1 MSTLAKILAGVVGV
15 YLLVALVTYMGQRR
29 LMYFPDTARTLPA
42 QAGLPNVSERVL
54 NTPDGA
60 RIVVWYG
67 KAKPGQPTL
76 LYFHGNGGSL
86 ADRAERFRRFMG
98 QGWGVYM
105 MAYRGYAGSTGY
117 PTEANN
123 VADARLAYGA
133 LVQEGVLPESIIVY
147 GESLG
152 TNLATRVASEKVS
165 AGLILEAPYTS
176 VLDIALTDYP
186 FLPVRLLLSDRYE
199 TDKVLP
205 QVKVPLLII
214 HGKEDGIIP
223 VSMAQK
229 LAKLANEPKRLV
241 IFPEGDHSDLYV
253 NGNNA
258 LPVVRDWIRG
268 LGRRASGTKE

>member
-1 MSTLAKILAGVVGV
+1 MSTLVKILAAAVGV
-15 YLLVALVTYMGQRR
+15 YLLVALIMYMGQRR
-29 LMYFPDTARTLPA
+29 LMYFPDTVRSLPA

-67 KAKPGQPTL
+67 KARPGQPTL
-76 LYFHGNGGSL
+76 LYFHGNGGGL

-123 VADARLAYGA
+123 VADARRAYDA
-133 LVQEGVLPESIIVY
+133 LVQEGVPAGSIILY

-152 TNLATRVASEKVS
+152 TNLATRMAAEKDS

-268 LGRRASGTKE
+268 LGRRTSGAKE

>member
-1 MSTLAKILAGVVGV
+1 MRASPTGRWCRKAC
-15 YLLVALVTYMGQRR
+15 R
-29 LMYFPDTARTLPA
+29 
-42 QAGLPNVSERVL
+42 PN
-54 NTPDGA
+54 
-60 RIVVWYG
+60 
-67 KAKPGQPTL
+67 
-76 LYFHGNGGSL
+76 
-86 ADRAERFRRFMG
+86 
-98 QGWGVYM
+98 
-105 MAYRGYAGSTGY
+105 
-117 PTEANN
+117 
-123 VADARLAYGA
+123 
-133 LVQEGVLPESIIVY
+133 SIILY

-152 TNLATRVASEKVS
+152 TDLATRIAAERAS

-258 LPVVRDWIRG
+258 LPVVSDWIRG

>member
-76 LYFHGNGGSL
+76 LYFHGNGGGL

-152 TNLATRVASEKVS
+152 THLATRVASEKVS

-268 LGRRASGTKE
+268 LGRRASGTKD

>member
-1 MSTLAKILAGVVGV
+1 MTSSS
-15 YLLVALVTYMGQRR
+15 Q
-29 LMYFPDTARTLPA
+29 
-42 QAGLPNVSERVL
+42 
-54 NTPDGA
+54 
-60 RIVVWYG
+60 
-67 KAKPGQPTL
+67 
-76 LYFHGNGGSL
+76 
-86 ADRAERFRRFMG
+86 
-98 QGWGVYM
+98 
-105 MAYRGYAGSTGY
+105 YAGSTGY

-123 VADARLAYGA
+123 VADAHLAYGA
-133 LVQEGVLPESIIVY
+133 LVQEGVLPEAIIPY

-152 TNLATRVASEKVS
+152 TNLAARIAAEKVS

-176 VLDIALTDYP
+176 VLEIALTDYP

-241 IFPEGDHSDLYV
+241 IFPRGDHSDLYV
-253 NGNNA
+253 DGNNA

-268 LGRRASGTKE
+268 LGRRAKE